1 MTAGCEQGKS
11 AEAEW
16 TSELKERTRPAQIVQ
31 FGNCTRYHAE
41 LLRRIETI
49 QLANY
54 KSDAGFFLPVA
65 SRQGILFKAGVNLG
79 GTTGVPSRPN
89 GRRGLLIFKCMSL

>member
-16 TSELKERTRPAQIVQ
+16 TSELKERKRAAQIVQ

-54 KSDAGFFLPVA
+54 KSDAGFSSLLPHDREFCLKQALTWVA
-65 SRQGILFKAGVNLG
+65 PRESPLVPTDG
-79 GTTGVPSRPN
+79 GD
-89 GRRGLLIFKCMSL
+89 F